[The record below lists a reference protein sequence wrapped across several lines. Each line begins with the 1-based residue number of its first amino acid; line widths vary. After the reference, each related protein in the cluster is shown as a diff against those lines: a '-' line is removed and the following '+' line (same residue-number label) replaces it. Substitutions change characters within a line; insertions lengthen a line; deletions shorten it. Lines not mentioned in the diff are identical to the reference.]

1 MNYQFN
7 WSILWTGQSGA
18 WLLQGVITT
27 LQLTLLAWCLA
38 VMLGIVAGAFRT
50 LQFAP
55 LRWLS
60 SSYVEFF
67 RNVPLLVWMFFWYFG
82 VPPLLPAGV
91 QDWLFDHG
99 AEFWAGMFAL
109 GVYHGARF
117 SEVIRAG
124 IQSIPQNQYECAV
137 STGLT
142 IPQTYRLIIIPIALR
157 LIIPPATNES
167 LNLLKNSSVALTI
180 GVAELTFQTRQIE
193 TYTAKAIEALTA
205 GTVIYLVLCLGL
217 AVLASRLE
225 RRFAIPGM
233 IVQVKAD

>member
-18 WLLQGVITT
+18 WLLQGLITT

-38 VMLGIVAGAFRT
+38 LLLGIVAGAFRT
-50 LQFAP
+50 IPVVP

-67 RNVPLLVWMFFWYFG
+67 RNVPLLVWMFLWYFG
-82 VPPLLPAGV
+82 VPPLLPQAV

-124 IQSIPQNQYECAV
+124 IQSIPRNQYESAV

-142 IPQTYRLIIIPIALR
+142 IAQSYRLVIIPIALR

-193 TYTAKAIEALTA
+193 AYTAKAFEALTA
-205 GTVIYLVLCLGL
+205 GTVIYLVLCFGL
-217 AVLASRLE
+217 AVVASRVE

-233 IVQVKAD
+233 IVHVKAD

>member
-1 MNYQFN
+1 MSYQFN

-50 LQFAP
+50 IPFAP

-82 VPPLLPAGV
+82 VPPLLPQAI

-124 IQSIPQNQYECAV
+124 IQSIPPNQYESAV

-142 IPQTYRLIIIPIALR
+142 LLQTYRLVIIPVALR

-193 TYTAKAIEALTA
+193 TYTAKAVEALTA
-205 GTVIYLVLCLGL
+205 GTLIYLVLCLGL

-225 RRFAIPGM
+225 RRYAIPGM